1 MAVKIISPVM
11 SVFLSKDKAEKCCS
25 HVLRAIGLDES
36 YAKGTIRV
44 SFGKD
49 NTVEDAEKIARYLI
63 SIISPYNT

>member
-1 MAVKIISPVM
+1 M
-11 SVFLSKDKAEKCCS
+11 
-25 HVLRAIGLDES
+25 LRAIGLDES

-49 NTVEDAEKIARYLI
+49 NTVEEAEKRARSLI